1 MLNECILAPLLACG
15 LCRRGAMLH
24 PVVADCGHAIGCLAC
39 VEAYFDEHISENV
52 KKRKAT
58 RIECKQCGAGFAKP
72 RATATAA
79 NSKKKRP
86 RYCVDLT
93 LDAVARALRPD
104 DFGEDRPRNGA
115 EALAEAVDALKRQ
128 VRESMPI
135 AGITNQEAYRTK
147 VFDFLDKHVSDLG
160 DLKRCKCKCGLVA
173 YPKLSVAKNRWYISC
188 PRWRRGGSG
197 GGGGEAKKEKKEEE
211 EEEEKGASC
220 SFFQWVGSK
229 DVERMGLV

>member
-1 MLNECILAPLLACG
+1 MQESLLAPLLACG

-39 VEAYFDEHISENV
+39 VEAYFDEHIAENV

-58 RIECKQCGAGFAKP
+58 RIECKQCGVGFAKP
-72 RATATAA
+72 RATAS
-79 NSKKKRP
+79 NNKKP

-104 DFGEDRPRNGA
+104 DFGDDRPRNGA

-160 DLKRCKCKCGLVA
+160 DLKRCKCRCGLVA

-188 PRWRRGGSG
+188 PRWRRGG
-197 GGGGEAKKEKKEEE
+197 GEAKKEKEK

-229 DVERMGLV
+229 DVERMGLVV

>member
-1 MLNECILAPLLACG
+1 MIAVTQSMDESLLIPLLACG

-24 PVVADCGHAIGCLAC
+24 PVIADCGHAIGCLAC
-39 VEAYFDEHISENV
+39 VEAYFDEHIAENV

-58 RIECKQCGAGFAKP
+58 RIVCKQCGVGFAKP
-72 RATATAA
+72 RATTTAS
-79 NSKKKRP
+79 NNKKP

-104 DFGEDRPRNGA
+104 DFGDDRPRNGA

-160 DLKRCKCKCGLVA
+160 DLKRCKCRCGLVA

-188 PRWRRGGSG
+188 PRWRRGGG
-197 GGGGEAKKEKKEEE
+197 GGGGEEKKEKREEE
-211 EEEEKGASC
+211 GASC
-220 SFFQWVGSK
+220 S
-229 DVERMGLV
+229 